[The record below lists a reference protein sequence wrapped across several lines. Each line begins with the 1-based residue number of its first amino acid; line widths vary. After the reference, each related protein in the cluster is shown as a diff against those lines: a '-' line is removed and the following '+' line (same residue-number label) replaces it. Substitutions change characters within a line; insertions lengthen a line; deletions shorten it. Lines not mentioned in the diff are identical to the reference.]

1 MDIPSALM
9 VFALIWVVVFL
20 IVLQAGGHPSQDE
33 EGEIVPGTPPSAPKR
48 FDMKRK
54 LRVTTLIALVVWAA
68 VAWVVTSGV
77 ITMDDLDI
85 VKRFGP
91 GANR

>member
-1 MDIPSALM
+1 MDLASGVL

-20 IVLQAGGHPSQDE
+20 VAVQIRPHTQDDAGD
-33 EGEIVPGTPPSAPKR
+33 ITPGTPASAPKS

-54 LRVTTLIALVVWAA
+54 LRVTTLVAVVIWAA
-68 VAWVVTSGV
+68 VAWVITSGV
-77 ITMDDLDI
+77 VTLDDLDI

-91 GANR
+91 GAGQ